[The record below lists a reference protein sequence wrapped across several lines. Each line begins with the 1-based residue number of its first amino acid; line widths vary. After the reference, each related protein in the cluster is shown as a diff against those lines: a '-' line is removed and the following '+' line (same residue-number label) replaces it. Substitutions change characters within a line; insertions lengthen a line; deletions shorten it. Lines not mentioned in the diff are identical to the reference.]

1 MWHYKRAVQVR
12 AARLTFPGRKA
23 PGAPFLTRRNWGL
36 FVEARRRPRWA
47 HEAGAHCKVAEA
59 LPLQPFRR
67 IVPEQGAD
75 DRNDFRFGDG
85 GLVKDVEPRAVEGC
99 AKVHVVPPGRLA
111 HKADLGEER
120 PAAPVRAAG
129 HADHDGVVPKSG
141 GLDLGVELVQQAGK
155 AALALR
161 EGQPARGQRDARHR
175 IKPQAGRAAG
185 VVEIVLLQ
193 KRLDPGAV
201 RRGDARYHEVLVWRE
216 AEIAAMDPGDLA
228 ERRLCRILHAPVLD
242 EESEM
247 RIAVGALRPAVPV
260 ARVRELEP
268 AGRAELPSKPALDL
282 RPYPGQPAVGDRVLE
297 PGVPPVGPVAVVALH
312 GDNLLGDVD
321 GLAGEAEPED
331 IGEARIGIHVVVG
344 HTQPA
349 ADRDVEAGQS
359 RWSPYH

>member
-23 PGAPFLTRRNWGL
+23 PGSPFLSRRNCGL
-36 FVEARRRPRWA
+36 FVEVRRRPRWA

-175 IKPQAGRAAG
+175 LKPQAGRAAGVVEIVLLQKRLDPGAVRRGDARYHEVLVWREAEIAARGPGDRAAG

-247 RIAVGALRPAVPV
+247 RIAVGALRPAV
-260 ARVRELEP
+260 
-268 AGRAELPSKPALDL
+268 
-282 RPYPGQPAVGDRVLE
+282 
-297 PGVPPVGPVAVVALH
+297 
-312 GDNLLGDVD
+312 
-321 GLAGEAEPED
+321 
-331 IGEARIGIHVVVG
+331 
-344 HTQPA
+344 
-349 ADRDVEAGQS
+349 
-359 RWSPYH
+359 